1 MCIHGEGAPS
11 MFRGLQRPEESI
23 NSPVIGF
30 TSNCPLLCVLCGCCE
45 LNPGSVEEQ

>member
-30 TSNCPLLCVLCGCCE
+30 TSNCALLCGCCE